1 MDSLIY
7 PFVVGV
13 LRKINMNFWLGAILL
28 TVIFT
33 SAQAATEVA
42 PRVEQ
47 VPFDKGTDSVRF
59 NESIKGRLT
68 AQYRTTAKAGQIL
81 TVDLKTSNTSVYFN
95 ISAKGA
101 DAALFNGSI
110 MGNHF
115 MGPLPVDGEYTVQV
129 YLMRNAARR
138 NEVANYS
145 LSMNLSPSSD
155 SAQPFDQT
163 LELQGIRFQ
172 VKGEWVDGN
181 PVVRISPQGLE
192 IDNSAITRPLT
203 GNIARAEVADL
214 DQDGS
219 PEIYV
224 FARSPGRGMPGELV
238 AYAANHKKSLSEI
251 YLPPVSEDAKLAEGY
266 QGEDEF
272 AVVENALVRRFP
284 VYESADAGAGRTGK
298 MRQVRYRLEAGEAG
312 WVFRGGE
319 VSEY

>member
-1 MDSLIY
+1 MNRWIT
-7 PFVVGV
+7 VG
-13 LRKINMNFWLGAILL
+13 LFSAIA
-28 TVIFT
+28 TFT
-33 SAQAATEVA
+33 QAASEVE

-47 VPFDKGTDSVRF
+47 VPFDKGSDSARIDQ
-59 NESIKGRLT
+59 SIKGPLT
-68 AQYRTTAKAGQIL
+68 AQYRVSAKAGQIL
-81 TVDLKTSNTSVYFN
+81 TVDLKPSNASAYFN
-95 ISAKGA
+95 IAAKGQ
-101 DAALFNGSI
+101 DTALFNGSI

-115 MGPLPVDGEYTVQV
+115 MGPLPVDGVYTVQV

-138 NEVANYS
+138 NEVANYNLS
-145 LSMNLSPSSD
+145 LNLSPTTD

-163 LELQGIRFQ
+163 LELQGVRFQ

-214 DQDGS
+214 DRDGS

-224 FARSPGRGMPGELV
+224 FARAPGRGMPGELV

-251 YLPPVSEDAKLAEGY
+251 YLPPVGENTKVAEGY

-272 AVVENALVRRFP
+272 AVVENMLVRRFP
-284 VYESADAGAGRTGK
+284 VYESAEAGAGRTGK
-298 MRQVRYRLEAGEAG
+298 MRQVEYRLVAGEAG
-312 WVFRGGE
+312 WVLKGGDATD
-319 VSEY
+319 Y

>member
-1 MDSLIY
+1 MKRWINAVLLA
-7 PFVVGV
+7 VVPT
-13 LRKINMNFWLGAILL
+13 FAH
-28 TVIFT
+28 
-33 SAQAATEVA
+33 AATELE

-47 VPFDKGTDSVRF
+47 VPFDKGADSVKF
-59 NESIKGRLT
+59 NQSIKGPRT
-68 AQYRTTAKAGQIL
+68 AQYRVSAKAGQIL
-81 TVDLKTSNTSVYFN
+81 TVDLKPSNASAYFN
-95 ISAKGA
+95 ITAKGA
-101 DAALFNGSI
+101 DYALFNGSI

-138 NEVANYS
+138 NEVAYYS
-145 LSMNLSPSSD
+145 LSTNLSPVTD

-163 LELQGIRFQ
+163 LELQGIRFH

-192 IDNSAITRPLT
+192 IDNAQITRALT
-203 GNIARAEVADL
+203 GNIARAQVADL
-214 DQDGS
+214 DRDGS

-238 AYAANHKKSLSEI
+238 AYAANRKKSLSEI
-251 YLPPVSEDAKLAEGY
+251 YLSPVSENAKLAEGY
-266 QGEDEF
+266 QGEEEF

-284 VYESADAGAGRTGK
+284 VYDSADAEAGRTGK
-298 MRQVRYRLEAGEAG
+298 MRQVQYRLVAGEAG
-312 WVFRGGE
+312 WVLRGDE